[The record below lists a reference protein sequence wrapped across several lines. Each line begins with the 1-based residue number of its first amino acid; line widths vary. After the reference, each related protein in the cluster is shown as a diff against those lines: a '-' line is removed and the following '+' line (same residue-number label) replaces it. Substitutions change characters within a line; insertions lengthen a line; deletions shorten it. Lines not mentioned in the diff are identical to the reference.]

1 MQKKRV
7 TNKKLLRA
15 SVKEVGIERVAVAA
29 ECSASFLQKL
39 ISENYAGIPSI
50 RIIDGICEATSHSID
65 ELFPLVCEAEKES
78 A

>member
-1 MQKKRV
+1 MRKTRT

-15 SVKEVGIERVAVAA
+15 SVKEVGLERVAVAA

-39 ISENYAGIPSI
+39 ISENYTGIPSI
-50 RIIDGICEATSHSID
+50 QIIDGICEATDLKID
-65 ELFPLVCEAEKES
+65 DLFPFFEDKKEI